1 MSEECPPLIYLDTG
15 GVATG
20 GYGHTKSLT
29 RSMVGLPVDPVQ
41 ADIWLRADV
50 QDAVDAVNRLVTVR
64 LTQHQFDALVDF
76 TFNEGMGNLASSTL
90 LKLINAKNF
99 ADADEQFERWVF
111 GKVNGVSTKLPGLIT
126 RRAAEAAWFNT
137 GD

>member
-1 MSEECPPLIYLDTG
+1 MLF
-15 GVATG
+15 
-20 GYGHTKSLT
+20 
-29 RSMVGLPVDPVQ
+29 RSVQ